1 MMSKKIDASTI
12 ELTEF
17 APTFQRLLAEGK
29 VEEARAFKKDA
40 HRAINRCKKSLAIV
54 RKFLRDNYGYK

>member
-29 VEEARAFKKDA
+29 VE
-40 HRAINRCKKSLAIV
+40 
-54 RKFLRDNYGYK
+54 